1 MYNPLASNDTCE
13 ILRRMTDKNILP
25 SERTIMGKSEI
36 IVPLQYYKMDYSHTY
51 IFIPKAFEDRVD
63 EVLHCVF
70 GEQVEA
76 YMIYI
81 VNCTSDTHSNLYRV
95 VCCSKE

>member
-1 MYNPLASNDTCE
+1 MHGQKVATADTCE
-13 ILRRMTDKNILP
+13 ILRRMADE
-25 SERTIMGKSEI
+25 ERPWNERSVTENQRIFAH
-36 IVPLQYYKMDYSHTY
+36 LQYYEMDFSHTY
-51 IFIPKAFEDRVD
+51 VFIPKAFEDRVD

-81 VNCTSDTHSNLYRV
+81 VNCTSDTHSNL
-95 VCCSKE
+95 